1 MPAERLPLHKRFLR
15 FRWLLLIN
23 LVLVVFLGMSLGREY
38 MRSRDIQTQID
49 ELTAQ
54 AEALQAHNLELTELA
69 TAFQTESY
77 LEREAR
83 LKLGL
88 KKPGETV
95 VIVQEEQGRAVS
107 ENDQEKA
114 NPSEEPSSDPRAAL
128 TEEQDALL
136 ALANPWKW
144 WYYFFDQPRYQ
155 QILSY
160 GRTGTTA
167 AY

>member
-1 MPAERLPLHKRFLR
+1 MPAQRLALHKRFLR

-23 LVLVVFLGMSLGREY
+23 LVLVAVLGMSLGREY

-95 VIVQEEQGRAVS
+95 VIVQEEQGRS
-107 ENDQEKA
+107 ISTNDQGKQNA
-114 NPSEEPSSDPRAAL
+114 SEVPSSDPRAAL
-128 TEEQDALL
+128 TQEQGALM

-144 WYYFFDQPRYQ
+144 WYYFFDQSRYQ
-155 QILSY
+155 QMLSY
-160 GRTGTTA
+160 GRTGTTT